1 MNFLVSA
8 AGCLLECNVRGAR
21 AAPTGQSPRTID
33 HMHRGTLDHRATP
46 LRFAGA
52 VALVLGAF
60 GCAAAPPRAQ
70 VTEAA
75 PVVEK
80 VDTGA
85 TFYESEIGGMNEY
98 AVDDAF
104 KTLSGPI
111 TRCLETGT
119 SRVEALGGSFT
130 VSFRVDRKG
139 GTRWAYM
146 KSSTL
151 GDRATESCVLEIVRR
166 ETWPKPLSGEGLAQ
180 KTFEI
185 EPSAAPHVVDE
196 KRVRG
201 VVKMAQKKTASCRK
215 GVQGAFLATAYLEP
229 NGRVRAVG
237 VAPPD
242 EKGESVVDC
251 VVDEIHKLKFSGTGK
266 LAKVSFEI

>member
-1 MNFLVSA
+1 
-8 AGCLLECNVRGAR
+8 
-21 AAPTGQSPRTID
+21 
-33 HMHRGTLDHRATP
+33 MHRGTLDHRTTP
-46 LRFAGA
+46 LRLAGV
-52 VALVLGAF
+52 VAFVLGVF
-60 GCAAAPPRAQ
+60 GCAAAPPPHANI
-70 VTEAA
+70 TEAA
-75 PVVEK
+75 PGVEK

-85 TFYESEIGGMNEY
+85 SFYESEIGGMNEY

-104 KTLSGPI
+104 KALSGRI

-119 SRVEALGGSFT
+119 SRVEALGGAFT

-146 KSSTL
+146 KASTL
-151 GDRATESCVLEIVRR
+151 GDRTTESCVLDIVRNQ
-166 ETWPKPLSGEGLAQ
+166 TWPKPLSGEGLAQ

-185 EPSAAPHVVDE
+185 EPSAAPHVMDE

-201 VVKMAQKKTASCRK
+201 VVKLARKNTAGCRK
-215 GVQGAFLATAYLEP
+215 GVRGAFLATAYLEP

-251 VVDEIHKLKFSGTGK
+251 FVDEIHKLKFSGSGK
-266 LAKVSFEI
+266 LAKVTFEI